1 MTNSAAYDDTE
12 VITVVKSFLVKTSG
26 YEKYGAT
33 TLSTTTF
40 SIMTLSIMT
49 LSITFFS
56 ITVNKM

>member
-12 VITVVKSFLVKTSG
+12 VITVVKSFFVKTSG

-33 TLSTTTF
+33 TLSITTF
-40 SIMTLSIMT
+40 SIVTLSIM
-49 LSITFFS
+49 IFS